1 MAAVPSFAALKAEQA
16 LKQAAR
22 AWLDALEGQAAA
34 KEIANSAEIRIAS
47 CLAVLSRFKPGSAA
61 EATLAV
67 AALVSFDS
75 VVAAVIAI
83 AAVAVTVEKVWST
96 QPFTSS
102 IEGLVAAITRAA
114 TAAS

>member
-1 MAAVPSFAALKAEQA
+1 LAAVPSFAALKAEQA

-83 AAVAVTVEKVWST
+83 AAIAVVVEKVWST

>member
-67 AALVSFDS
+67 AALVSFD
-75 VVAAVIAI
+75 
-83 AAVAVTVEKVWST
+83 
-96 QPFTSS
+96 
-102 IEGLVAAITRAA
+102 
-114 TAAS
+114 

>member
-1 MAAVPSFAALKAEQA
+1 LAAVSSFAALKAEQA

-75 VVAAVIAI
+75 VVAVVIA
-83 AAVAVTVEKVWST
+83 AVVVAVTVEKVWST